1 MAGPQDAAPSARR
14 SAGHRRLPS
23 NGRRTRKDLTVLAR
37 LPDLFGGDASALE
50 ASAIFRHDGNMRRFR
65 HEVFKPSM
73 LCRRET
79 VFCSLCL
86 LEDRPQH
93 SRAIWQFTST
103 VCCDRHGIALT
114 TKPTDV
120 HFDALVPSVA
130 FPNSAALRQ
139 LCDAAK
145 PMSRGPLQRYVED
158 RLDGSARE
166 PLWPDGC
173 RLDQVM
179 GISSCLG
186 NAMRNQAARDLGD
199 ACRIGFEA
207 LRRGER
213 PEGPR
218 RYSVPTGP
226 KGPRQHPRPRLEQAL

>member
-1 MAGPQDAAPSARR
+1 
-14 SAGHRRLPS
+14 
-23 NGRRTRKDLTVLAR
+23 VLAR
-37 LPDLFGGDASALE
+37 LTDLFGGDASALE